1 MGVHGGPDIV
11 TDGLFFH
18 LDPANKQSYPE
29 TGTVSHNTFSA
40 ISGSFINNTS
50 VDYDNKSGTF
60 AFDGNDD
67 AILLEGTTTSDSWL
81 VPSNSTDPFSISAW
95 FNNNNVSSNSWVISA
110 GANGGTNWDIKIGA
124 TSGKITFRMRT
135 SSGGAGYTDLLSQ
148 TISNNVWYNV
158 TGVFTGT
165 EQTLYLNGEQE
176 STATVS
182 FYRNIS
188 SNIYGSIGCF
198 FYNGVP
204 WSGDFNGEM
213 GPIAFYKSKA
223 LSANEVLQ
231 NYNSL
236 KGRFGL

>member
-1 MGVHGGPDIV
+1 MGVHGGPNIV
-11 TDGLFFH
+11 TDGLVFNM
-18 LDPANKQSYPE
+18 DAANKQTYPE
-29 TGTVSHNTFSA
+29 TGTISYNTLSA

-50 VDYDNKSGTF
+50 VDYNIKNGVF

-110 GANGGTNWDIKIGA
+110 GSNGGTNWDIKIGA

-135 SSGGAGYTDLLSQ
+135 SSGGTGYTDLISQ

-165 EQTLYLNGEQE
+165 QQILYLNGVQE
-176 STATVS
+176 STASVT
-182 FYRNIS
+182 FYRSITN
-188 SNIYGSIGCF
+188 NIYGAIGCF
-198 FYNGVP
+198 FYNGIP
-204 WSGDFNGEM
+204 WSGDFNGEI
-213 GPIAFYKSKA
+213 GPISFYKSKA
-223 LSANEVLQ
+223 LSSSEVLH
-231 NYNSL
+231 NYNAL

>member
-18 LDPANKQSYPE
+18 LDPANKQTYPE

-50 VDYDNKSGTF
+50 VDYNIKNGVF

-67 AILLEGTTTSDSWL
+67 AILLEGTLTTDSWM
-81 VPSNSTDPFSISAW
+81 VPVNSTDPFTISAW

-110 GANGGTNWDIKIGA
+110 GSNGGTNWDIKIGA
-124 TSGKITFRMRT
+124 TSGKITFRMR
-135 SSGGAGYTDLLSQ
+135 SPQGSPHYSDLLSS

-182 FYRNIS
+182 FNRQIS
-188 SNIYGSIGCF
+188 SQIYGAIGCF

-204 WSGDFNGEM
+204 WSGDFNGEI
-213 GPIAFYKSKA
+213 GPVAFYKSKA
-223 LSANEVLQ
+223 LSSSEVLQ
-231 NYNSL
+231 NYNAL

>member
-11 TDGLFFH
+11 TDGLFFQ
-18 LDPANKQSYPE
+18 LDPANKQTYPE
-29 TGTVSHNTFSA
+29 TGTISYNTFSA

-50 VDYDNKSGTF
+50 VAYDNKSGVF

-67 AILLEGTTTSDSWL
+67 AILLEGTTTTDSWL
-81 VPSNSTDPFSISAW
+81 VPVNSTDPFSISVW
-95 FNNNNVSSNSWVISA
+95 FNNNNVSINSWVISA
-110 GANGGTNWDIKIGA
+110 GANGGTNWDIKVGA
-124 TSGKITFRMRT
+124 TSGKITFRMR
-135 SSGGAGYTDLLSQ
+135 SPQGAPHYSDLLSQ

-182 FYRNIS
+182 FNRQIS
-188 SNIYGSIGCF
+188 SQIYGAIGCF

-204 WSGDFNGEM
+204 WSGDFNGEI

-223 LSANEVLQ
+223 LSAAEVLQ
-231 NYNSL
+231 NYNAL
-236 KGRFGL
+236 KSRFE